1 MQKVLKILLLASGLS
16 LLAGGLF
23 GPIYAIFVEQIGGD
37 ILTAGTAYAAFAISA
52 GVLIFVISRWE
63 DHIKYKETLVIMGYA
78 LGCFGFL
85 GYLLIQDPLDLFAV
99 QVIFGIATA
108 IGTPAYDGLYSKH
121 LDKGKFVS
129 EWGLWESMNYILVG
143 ISAAVGGF
151 LAKFFGVI
159 SPKTSIKNVITPTD
173 IPTPT
178 LLVTPYFA
186 AIVIAIEVAIA
197 EAAML
202 TKLLQIA
209 ITVKTL

>member
-129 EWGLWESMNYILVG
+129 EWGLWESMNYILIG
-143 ISAAVGGF
+143 ISAAAGGF
-151 LAKFFGVI
+151 LAEFFGFRFLFFVMLAL
-159 SPKTSIKNVITPTD
+159 SILGLIVS
-173 IPTPT
+173 T
-178 LLVTPYFA
+178 LLFSKKEP
-186 AIVIAIEVAIA
+186 
-197 EAAML
+197 
-202 TKLLQIA
+202 
-209 ITVKTL
+209 